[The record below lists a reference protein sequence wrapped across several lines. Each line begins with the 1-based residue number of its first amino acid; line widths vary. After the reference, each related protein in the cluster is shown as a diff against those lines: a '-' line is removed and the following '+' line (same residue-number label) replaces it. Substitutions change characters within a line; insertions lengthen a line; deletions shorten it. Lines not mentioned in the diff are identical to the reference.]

1 MAAKGKVSMSV
12 RKYITACQPA
22 SASSSSSGKEWQVYL
37 LRCSDDSL
45 YSGVTTDLK
54 RRLRQHNGEIV
65 GGARY
70 TQGRRPVALMWW
82 AYCDSRSDSQQREAA
97 LRRLS
102 RQQKWDLIT
111 AARGVDTA

>member
-1 MAAKGKVSMSV
+1 MPDG
-12 RKYITACQPA
+12 KYITDCQPA
-22 SASSSSSGKEWQVYL
+22 SASSGSSGKEWQVYL

-54 RRLRQHNGEIV
+54 RRLRQHNGDIV

-70 TQGRRPVALMWW
+70 TQGRRPVALVWW
-82 AYCDSRSDSQQREAA
+82 ARCDSRSDAQQREAA

-102 RQQKWDLIT
+102 RQQKWDLIVAT
-111 AARGVDTA
+111 RGVDPA